1 MKGDW
6 GLRRTTRK
14 HYLNTFWKLWRW
26 NFKLEFLKFMY
37 DFYKPIHK
45 WVGWYRKPFS
55 YKFSRLNRSR
65 EVVKPVFKMQFPYK
79 LGSFCGN
86 GNLVSKYWKYTLRLW
101 RFSSWAMLQYIFFT
115 SWLFCQIFAI
125 FQSCENIFFHPDYF
139 CVWEWKMLFQNGN
152 ASFLFY
158 FNY

>member
-14 HYLNTFWKLWRW
+14 HYDYLNTFWKLWRW

-86 GNLVSKYWKYTLRLW
+86 GNLVSKYWKYTLRLR
-101 RFSSWAMLQYIFFT
+101 RFSSWAMLTVYILHLLAILSDFCDFSILREYFFS
-115 SWLFCQIFAI
+115 SWLFLCLRM
-125 FQSCENIFFHPDYF
+125 
-139 CVWEWKMLFQNGN
+139 KN
-152 ASFLFY
+152 AFSKRKR
-158 FNY
+158 